1 MVAVPLERRL
11 DVLVVELGEHVHELR
26 ARVRFVRLAH
36 LAVHST
42 EGGHRVRVELQ
53 DCTRREQAT
62 LCAEN
67 KIDSISKTTTSLT
80 L

>member
-26 ARVRFVRLAH
+26 ARVRLVRLAH
-36 LAVHST
+36 LAVHSVK
-42 EGGHRVRVELQ
+42 GRDRVRVELQ
-53 DCTRREQAT
+53 DCTRTEKAT
-62 LCAEN
+62 LCEEN
-67 KIDSISKTTTSLT
+67 NINSIVINL